1 MRVTS
6 AHTPAG
12 ALFSLSGVRVFGLNP
27 AAQPPP
33 PVAGLAVER
42 AHDDARQANVSW
54 QAPPAPLSLYLVRYG
69 VAATALGESDLYH
82 SFQVDG
88 REMSVRIRALSVGVE
103 YLFVVD
109 ALNEP
114 TRQQIY
120 YYLYMYLKL
129 YACASRGPNSLPRA
143 PPA

>member
-12 ALFSLSGVRVFGLNP
+12 ALFSLSGIRVFGLNP

-54 QAPPAPLSLYLVRYG
+54 LAPPAPLSLYLVRYG
-69 VAATALGESDLYH
+69 VAATALGEADLYH

-88 REMSVRIRALSVGVE
+88 RETSVRIRALSVGVE

-109 ALNEP
+109 ALNEAGR
-114 TRQQIY
+114 TVGTQ
-120 YYLYMYLKL
+120 LV
-129 YACASRGPNSLPRA
+129 RA
-143 PPA
+143 